1 MMKIMKKYI
10 ILLIILLL
18 PINVNALEKKEV
30 LFSSCIDGDTA
41 VFKMNKRNIK
51 VRFLAVD
58 APELKHFD
66 TEEQPYAKEAS
77 NYTCKKLKNA
87 KKIELEFDEKSKKKD
102 KYNRYLAWVF
112 IDDKLLQNEL
122 VKNGYVKVT
131 YLYDDYKY
139 IDVLKKS
146 EEKAKQSKKGI
157 YNDKL
162 DDETIQKL
170 IYNFYKKL
178 KSESMKF
185 IKEILK
191 EIDKKSL

>member
-1 MMKIMKKYI
+1 MMKTMKKYI

-18 PINVNALEKKEV
+18 QINVNALEKKEV

>member
-1 MMKIMKKYI
+1 MMKTMKKYI

-18 PINVNALEKKEV
+18 PINVNAIEKKEV

-41 VFKMNKRNIK
+41 VFKMDKRNIK

-178 KSESMKF
+178 KVETTKF

>member
-1 MMKIMKKYI
+1 MMKTMKKYI

-146 EEKAKQSKKGI
+146 EKKAKQSKKGI

>member
-1 MMKIMKKYI
+1 MMKTMKKYI

-146 EEKAKQSKKGI
+146 EKKAKQTKKGI